1 MIINSVGIKNTLG
14 EIFLG
19 GVYIPACEKFN
30 TWGLCFPDSP
40 EAEERELCSSADDQ
54 ERKKLST

>member
-40 EAEERELCSSADDQ
+40 MVEAEERELRSSADD
-54 ERKKLST
+54 